1 MANTDPLERYRELIS
16 EAWEVASSLR
26 YAAKTRQLV
35 LEDMRKVV
43 FAEGRVVGYLE
54 ALTLTAP
61 DLAEEAAPSTSELMS
76 DLTDL
81 RKSIT
86 DRLPRG

>member
-1 MANTDPLERYRELIS
+1 MANADPLERYRVLIS
-16 EAWEVASSLR
+16 EAWDVASSLR
-26 YAAKTRQLV
+26 YAATTRPLV
-35 LEDMRKVV
+35 LEDMRKVI

-61 DLAEEAAPSTSELMS
+61 DLAEQARPSTSELIA

-81 RKSIT
+81 HKSIA
-86 DRLPRG
+86 DRLGRG